1 MMVGGWFFRAFM
13 TDLCCRR
20 FVLTVLA
27 DTADLLPIQ
36 KMSDQVHRINSLG
49 PSVVREFDFHHVSTE
64 DKTKQRISWQ
74 KLQGLH
80 VTKKQNF

>member
-1 MMVGGWFFRAFM
+1 MA
-13 TDLCCRR
+13 DLCCRR

-36 KMSDQVHRINSLG
+36 KMADQILRINSLHVVPG
-49 PSVVREFDFHHVSTE
+49 LVREFDFHQVST
-64 DKTKQRISWQ
+64 TKQRISWQ

-80 VTKKQNF
+80 VTKKTIF